1 MHAIMCIQIEIPYRV
16 YLQTVYLVA
25 AIFEEAD
32 EQNGHDNDD
41 GNEDSSV
48 DQDKQKLY
56 TTIVGLILIKGQ
68 VVASVRVS

>member
-1 MHAIMCIQIEIPYRV
+1 MCIQIEIPYRV